1 MNHPSE
7 NPSPVS
13 SNAQAAPWL
22 SVLVPVYNVAAWVEA
37 CLHSVLDQVE
47 GAGEVEI
54 LVLDDASSDGSWAK
68 VEQAARDH
76 PQRVRVSR
84 HASNRG
90 VAAAR
95 NTLLAQARGRYVWF
109 LDADDVL
116 LPGAIAGLRA
126 QVEAD
131 APDLVLC
138 DFRVLEQ
145 GMRWHHRLRAN
156 RNRRTFEGAARQTCT
171 DRCALLCGLLQARQL
186 HVWSKIGKRE
196 VWTQVR
202 FAQGRCFEDVAAIP
216 ALVAGVNRWRHVPRA
231 WVGYRR
237 RAGSIMATMTP
248 AKVRDLLAALRDLR
262 DGLAALADGFDEN
275 VGDALDYFCLR
286 TLAYVARSLPR
297 DDAALDA
304 ECRAVCAD
312 VMSRSSRQ
320 VLAACRRRG
329 WWLRAWRAQRSLARR
344 GWLH

>member
-1 MNHPSE
+1 MSSPGE
-7 NPSPVS
+7 TPSPVS
-13 SNAQAAPWL
+13 VDAHAAPWL
-22 SVLVPVYNVAAWVEA
+22 SVLIPAYNVSDYVEA
-37 CLHSVLDQVE
+37 CLDSVLAQVE
-47 GAGEVEI
+47 GAGAVEI
-54 LVLDDASSDGSWAK
+54 VVLDDASSDGSWAK
-68 VEQAARDH
+68 VERVARDH
-76 PQRVRVSR
+76 PLLVRVFM

-95 NTLLAQARGRYVWF
+95 NTLLVQARGRYVWF

-126 QVEAD
+126 QIEAD
-131 APDLVLC
+131 APDLLLC
-138 DFRVLEQ
+138 DFRVLGQ
-145 GMRWHHRLRAN
+145 GVRWHHRLRAN
-156 RNRRTFEGAARQTCT
+156 SNRRTFEGNGAPLST
-171 DRCALLCGLLQARQL
+171 DRSALLCGLLQARQL

-216 ALVAGVNRWRHVPRA
+216 ALVTGVDRWRHVPRA

-237 RAGSIMATMTP
+237 RADSIMATMTP

-275 VGDALDYFCLR
+275 VRDALDYFCLR

-297 DDAALDA
+297 DDVALDA
-304 ECRAVCAD
+304 ECRAITAD
-312 VMSRSSRQ
+312 VLSRSPRQ
-320 VLAACRRRG
+320 VLAACFRRG